1 MASCNRRRSI
11 ARMYG
16 LVTYAKKKKKHV
28 RSKFLNAGN
37 VGKQVS
43 LQVDNNEKEVLK
55 QQRH

>member
-1 MASCNRRRSI
+1 MASSNRRRSI
-11 ARMYG
+11 ASIHG
-16 LVTYAKKKKKHV
+16 LVTYAKKKKHA

-55 QQRH
+55 QQRP

>member
-1 MASCNRRRSI
+1 MASSNRRRSI
-11 ARMYG
+11 ASMYG
-16 LVTYAKKKKKHV
+16 LVTYAKKKKHV

>member
-1 MASCNRRRSI
+1 MQ
-11 ARMYG
+11 
-16 LVTYAKKKKKHV
+16 KKKKKHV

-55 QQRH
+55 QQRHWQQKKPFRKAHEYLWR